1 MGRTA
6 KLRINMKS
14 PILVL
19 AALVASLGLA
29 LPSKATS
36 INEQSNEQSVETKLL
51 AQSSWVSVKPG
62 EYFQFEMPGTPEDS
76 APGQPRVRQRKF
88 EWKDSNSLFRVT
100 YIDYGVGGIPQKNF
114 DREVSNI
121 LQSLNKTYL
130 LDRGQNMPLDG
141 YPGREFRESS
151 PKGVFVLRLYANV
164 NILYILRAE
173 SSEENANRFVNSFKF
188 CRWNRCGNGP

>member
-1 MGRTA
+1 
-6 KLRINMKS
+6 MKS
-14 PILVL
+14 RILVL

-36 INEQSNEQSVETKLL
+36 INEQSVETKLL
-51 AQSSWVSVKPG
+51 AQSSWVSIKPG
-62 EYFQFEMPGTPEDS
+62 EYFQFEMPGTPKDS
-76 APGQPRVRQRKF
+76 APGQRRVTQRRF

-100 YIDYGVGGIPQKNF
+100 YIDYGVGSIPENNF
-114 DREVSNI
+114 AREVSNI

-141 YPGREFRESS
+141 YPGREFREAS
-151 PKGVFVLRLYANV
+151 PKGVFVLRLYAKTNV
-164 NILYILRAE
+164 LYILRAE

-188 CRWNRCGNGP
+188 CMWSHCGNVP